1 MLAVL
6 LPSCVVTV
14 TVADPAETPVTTP
27 LLLTVATAVL
37 LDAKLTDLSVASVGL
52 TVAVNAVV
60 APTFTL
66 AVAGV
71 RDTPDTV
78 TVLGLPLKPVLSPC

>member
-14 TVADPAETPVTTP
+14 TVADPAEIPVTTP
-27 LLLTVATAVL
+27 LALTVATAVL

-66 AVAGV
+66 AVAGA

-78 TVLGLPLKPVLSPC
+78 TVLGLPLKPALSPC